1 MPLVTMG
8 VKLDKKTRDRL
19 KRLGKARQRSP
30 HWLMKVAIEGYL
42 EREEAYERE
51 RQEDMQRWEEYRLT
65 GEHIADDAM
74 MEWLDEL
81 ERET

>member
-1 MPLVTMG
+1 MPMVTMG

-30 HWLMKVAIEGYL
+30 HWLMNAAIEEYL
-42 EREEAYERE
+42 GREEAYVRE
-51 RQEDMQRWEEYRLT
+51 RREDMQRWEEYRLT
-65 GEHIADDAM
+65 GEHVADDAM
-74 MEWLDEL
+74 MEWLGEL